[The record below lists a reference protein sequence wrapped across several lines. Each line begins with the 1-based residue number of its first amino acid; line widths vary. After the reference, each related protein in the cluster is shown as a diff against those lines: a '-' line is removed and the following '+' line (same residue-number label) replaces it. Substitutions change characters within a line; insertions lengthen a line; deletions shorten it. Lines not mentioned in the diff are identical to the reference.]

1 MDACSVDECDTF
13 RSGFDNY
20 SAERP
25 ITGDWNGTGNDNIGL
40 FVNGY
45 WYLDLNGNEK
55 WDGARGGDKL
65 LTFGRSGD
73 IPVVGDW
80 DGSGKAKIGVFR
92 PSTREWF
99 LDKNGN
105 GKLDDCTIDF
115 CFGPFG
121 QQGDLPVVG
130 KW

>member
-1 MDACSVDECDTF
+1 MSATPFVPDSD
-13 RSGFDNY
+13 SY

-25 ITGDWNGTGNDNIGL
+25 VTGDWNGTGSENIGL

-80 DGSGKAKIGVFR
+80 DGTGKTEIGVFR
-92 PSTREWF
+92 PSTQEWF

-105 GKLDDCTIDF
+105 GKT
-115 CFGPFG
+115 G
-121 QQGDLPVVG
+121 QLHRGYLPRSLWSSG
-130 KW
+130 